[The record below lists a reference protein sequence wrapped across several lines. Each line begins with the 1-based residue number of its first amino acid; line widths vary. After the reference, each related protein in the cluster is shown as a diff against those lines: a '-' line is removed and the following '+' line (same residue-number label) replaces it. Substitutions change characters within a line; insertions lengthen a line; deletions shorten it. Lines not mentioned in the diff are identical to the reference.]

1 MFCLRTLA
9 LTATRAGLGVLTGG
23 TAAQAD
29 MVSDF
34 TGTCLGPAAPG
45 EGGGGVCTG
54 TATGVLTL
62 TNAYVPGANITAAD
76 FVSFSY
82 TSNALSFTISPAD
95 ADGPLFF
102 AGGLTA
108 DGDITGG
115 AGELKIQGSNFDT
128 PLFQAV
134 AQPQEWNAI
143 PPGCFPQNPTLCS
156 DGGISGSTFSPLMPA
171 PLPVPEPTSMALLAV
186 GLAGLGLTMRT
197 RRA

>member
-9 LTATRAGLGVLTGG
+9 LTATLAGLGVLAVG
-23 TAAQAD
+23 TTARAD
-29 MVSDF
+29 IVSDW
-34 TGTCLGPAAPG
+34 TGACAGPPMSL
-45 EGGGGVCTG
+45 CTG

-102 AGGLTA
+102 GGGLTA

-115 AGELKIQGSNFDT
+115 AGELIIRGQTLT
-128 PLFQAV
+128 PLSFRL
-134 AQPQEWNAI
+134 W
-143 PPGCFPQNPTLCS
+143 LS
-156 DGGISGSTFSPLMPA
+156 HRSTERS
-171 PLPVPEPTSMALLAV
+171 
-186 GLAGLGLTMRT
+186 R
-197 RRA
+197 